1 MRYNPARVNIMKKSF
16 SILLLGIFLFNTMG
30 YYFVFKVNQSIIR
43 FEIRGMI
50 NSGFHK
56 EMCTLIK
63 IDHPDSNPNFKKT
76 DLHEFSYCGRL
87 YDIVSESVNGSM
99 TWYYCFN
106 DKQEE
111 KLIAGFEKIQNLD
124 PGVGSSGKAK
134 QTQAILYHL
143 IKIALVKDPII
154 FDYPQPV
161 EVVFGYN
168 QCHLLTPI
176 HIPLSP
182 PPELS

>member
-1 MRYNPARVNIMKKSF
+1 MRYNPARVKTMKKSF

-30 YYFVFKVNQSIIR
+30 YYFVFKVNQSILR

-56 EMCTLIK
+56 EMCILVK
-63 IDHPDSNPNFKKT
+63 IDRPESNPDFKKL
-76 DLHEFSYCGRL
+76 DHNEFSYCGRL
-87 YDIVSESVNGSM
+87 YDIVSESVKGNT
-99 TWYYCFN
+99 TWYYCIN

-111 KLIAGFEKIQNLD
+111 RLIAGFEKIQNLNLG
-124 PGVGSSGKAK
+124 PGSSGKAK
-134 QTQAILYHL
+134 QTQALLYHL
-143 IKIALVKDPII
+143 ITIALLKEPIV
-154 FDYPQPV
+154 FTYPQPL

-168 QCHLLTPI
+168 QRHPFTPFL
-176 HIPLSP
+176 IPFSP

>member
-1 MRYNPARVNIMKKSF
+1 LRYKPDRVKTMKKSF

-30 YYFVFKVNQSIIR
+30 YYFVFKVNQSMIR
-43 FEIRGMI
+43 SEIRGMI

-56 EMCTLIK
+56 EMCILIK
-63 IDHPDSNPNFKKT
+63 IDRPDSNPNFKKT

-87 YDIVSESVNGSM
+87 YDIVSESVKGNM
-99 TWYYCFN
+99 IWYYCIN

-111 KLIAGFEKIQNLD
+111 RLIAGFEKIQNLNLV
-124 PGVGSSGKAK
+124 PGSSGKAK
-134 QTQAILYHL
+134 QTQALLYHL
-143 IKIALVKDPII
+143 IKIALIKEPII

-168 QCHLLTPI
+168 QCHPLTPI